1 MKNQDQ
7 VRKEVEER
15 LIEKAMK
22 DRSFRERLLLN
33 PREVVELETGSKLPK
48 GINLQVV
55 EEKPDEVFL
64 VLPAI
69 HSAQPGDEE
78 LTEAELSNVAGG
90 IPPPIASEDWSCSCF
105 C

>member
-1 MKNQDQ
+1 MEKQNQL
-7 VRKEVEER
+7 RKQIEER

-22 DRSFRERLLLN
+22 DEVFRKQLLEN
-33 PREVVELETGSKLPK
+33 PREMVEQETRMKLPE
-48 GINLQVV
+48 GISIRVV
-55 EEKPDEVFL
+55 QETPDQVFL

-69 HSAQPGDEE
+69 HSVETGEE

-90 IPPPIASEDWSCSCF
+90 IPPPVASEDWSCSCF

>member
-1 MKNQDQ
+1 MKNQNQ
-7 VRKEVEER
+7 QRTLLEQK

-22 DRSFRERLLLN
+22 DETFRKQLLEN
-33 PREVVELETGSKLPK
+33 PREIVEQETGMKLPAS
-48 GINLQVV
+48 IAIHVL
-55 EEKPDEVFL
+55 EEKANEVFL

-69 HSAQPGDEE
+69 KTETGEE

-90 IPPPIASEDWSCSCF
+90 IPPPVATEDWSCSCF